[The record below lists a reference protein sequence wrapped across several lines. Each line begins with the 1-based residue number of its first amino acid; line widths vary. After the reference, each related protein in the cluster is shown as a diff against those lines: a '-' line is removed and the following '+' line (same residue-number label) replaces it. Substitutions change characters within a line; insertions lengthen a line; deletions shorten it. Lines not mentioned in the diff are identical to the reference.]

1 MASTPDLIGGS
12 ARSRP
17 AAGRQLLVRGQ
28 GFGHGVGMSQWGA
41 HGLAEQG
48 ADFRAILGHYYRGA
62 EVGPFK
68 PYHDPAMAQL
78 VPSAPLWRG

>member
-1 MASTPDLIGGS
+1 
-12 ARSRP
+12 
-17 AAGRQLLVRGQ
+17 
-28 GFGHGVGMSQWGA
+28 MSQWGA

-62 EVGPFK
+62 DVVPFK